1 MKVIRD
7 HGEQDPRQ
15 QNLKVAPSG
24 FFVST
29 PYVDAI
35 TQRAMTYLKA
45 GYPIHMSGPAG
56 SGKTTIA
63 FHIAAQLGRPVTL
76 VTGDHQM
83 TSAALVGSAMG
94 LRSMRLVD
102 NYVRSVVRTEEQQT
116 AIWSDSRLTSA
127 CRYGHTLI
135 YDEFNRAPPEA
146 NNPLL
151 SVLAERILTLPKV
164 NKDTQSL
171 IDVHPEFRAIF
182 TSNSKE
188 YVGVYQAADALLDRM
203 ITLQLDAFDT
213 QTKREIITARS
224 GVSQET
230 AEIIVTLLD
239 RKQEIDKST
248 DVSIREGIALGKVL
262 ASSGAQTKPEDEVF
276 AWAVKDILHHD
287 MGTLWPVEA
296 PFAFQKTAKPS
307 CKPVSN
313 GSLSGD

>member
-7 HGEQDPRQ
+7 QGEDSSRQ
-15 QNLKVAPSG
+15 HNLKVAPSG

-29 PYVDAI
+29 PYVERI
-35 TQRAMTYLKA
+35 TQRAMTYLNA

-83 TSAALVGSAMG
+83 TSSALVGSASGM
-94 LRSMRLVD
+94 RSMRLVD

-116 AIWSDSRLTSA
+116 TIWSDSRLTSA

-146 NNPLL
+146 NTPLL
-151 SVLAERILTLPKV
+151 SVLSERILALPKV
-164 NKDTQSL
+164 NKDTQS
-171 IDVHPEFRAIF
+171 IVDVHPEFRAIF

-188 YVGVYQAADALLDRM
+188 YVGVYQTADALLDRM
-203 ITLQLDAFDT
+203 ITLKFDAIDT

-224 GVSQET
+224 GVSDDV
-230 AEIIVTLLD
+230 ADLIVSLLD
-239 RKQEIDKST
+239 RKQEIENTT
-248 DVSIREGIALGKVL
+248 DVSMRDGIALGKVL
-262 ASSGAQTKPEDEVF
+262 ASSGTKAHKEDDIF

-287 MGTLWPVEA
+287 LESLWPA
-296 PFAFQKTAKPS
+296 KSSISKDHTAKETR
-307 CKPVSN
+307 
-313 GSLSGD
+313 